1 MKKRKILSML
11 LAAAM
16 VLSLLPVSAL
26 AEEPAFTDVE
36 GHWGESAIERWS
48 DYGVVSGKGGGI
60 FDPDANMTRAE
71 MAQMYV
77 NLLNLTEKA
86 DISNFTDVP
95 ADAWYADAVAKCV
108 AAGILNG
115 TSGTTISPNGTV
127 TREQMFVTFG
137 RAMRLTPVES
147 TDSQLSDLDDVSD
160 WAEGMVNAL
169 LEAGY
174 ISGMG
179 DNTLQPGADINRAS
193 VMALLDKSV
202 AVYANES
209 GATVTGN
216 GDNGLVLVV
225 ADDVTITGTVG
236 DVIVAQGAAEGTVTL
251 ENATVTG
258 TVTVNA
264 PAARVS
270 VAGETTV
277 ENLVVAEDA
286 QGAQVSVEKD
296 AAVASVSTAA
306 EDTTLAVSG
315 KVENVTTSGANT
327 TVSGSGTVN
336 KVEAAEGSTG
346 ATVTTPG
353 TTVENNGF
361 GSVTTDKG
369 EVKPGET
376 GTTAPSGG
384 SSSGGSTGGGSSVD
398 YVGQA
403 KTALKNAVKN
413 ADQYEYDP
421 AYTYSGDYAVAENGD
436 TLTLNGTYSL
446 TEGVDGTAMND
457 MARFLGALY
466 RADNGA
472 TVKAIVYGGETYTWA
487 NGENATNTG
496 SNWVKNADEPANDGN
511 TLVSQIVDDYQTDG
525 TIGDLTLNGNYN
537 ASITL
542 KLALDVVVTNEGE
555 LRTALNAKMP
565 TIKLGNDFAVS
576 QKITVDY
583 EVTIDGDNKTITAA
597 DGWNGT
603 QSGNKHLLGIEGEN
617 ANGVTIRNITFDSSS
632 KAYGIQSYCVTG
644 TTLENVTTKGSLGAG
659 LTVNGSTVT
668 ATGLHTSGNAWGGVN
683 VDKGSGVTE
692 TTTFTFD
699 ATSAFGEGLAVYSDA
714 GDVTVTCPPDA
725 GWIHL
730 TNAYGKSDIWAKVFD
745 GGDGTETS
753 PYEIATAEQLNSIV
767 SGSDSEHLVYYR
779 VVERIDLKD
788 VADNGI
794 GLVQNIVFDG
804 NNTEFSSSQD
814 GTSLYGLFKEVRGT
828 VTIRNLT
835 YDLTNCDSTPWAA
848 DVAPLIYQAS
858 GSDADILIE
867 NVTIKGTHTVDS
879 NNGPFVMN
887 EFLGANST
895 LTLKDCEMAA
905 SLSGDG
911 YNACFIGW
919 QTNTSGAHIVLDSCK
934 VSGELTCPRASIV
947 TANGSNAAKRTYE
960 YKGTNVL
967 SGTVRGTSVAK
978 YFTAVSETDKTSF
991 ESEAEAAFTEE
1002 DAGALFVGQDD
1013 ANLAISIGEDGRLI
1027 VTASSNS
1034 EVTSYEVKIGL
1045 YTHYYTESGI
1055 ESGTWK
1061 YFAAQTVT
1069 DLSDL
1074 SMYNYMFIDANYSGL
1089 GEITTDTAGNKIAT
1103 LNGTTYYV
1111 VEDYKYSD
1119 IDGMLQGYVGSPSNP
1134 GMASATI
1141 IQVTAYVGDAMYSS
1155 ATLK

>member
-16 VLSLLPVSAL
+16 VLSLLPVSAM
-26 AEEPAFTDVE
+26 AEEPSFTDVE

-48 DYGVVSGKGGGI
+48 DYGVVGGKGGGI

-86 DISNFTDVP
+86 DISKFTDVP

-137 RAMRLTPVES
+137 RAVGLTPVES
-147 TDSQLSDLDDVSD
+147 TDSQLSDLDNVSD

-179 DNTLQPGADINRAS
+179 NNTLQPGADINRAS

-209 GATVTGN
+209 GATVTGES
-216 GDNGLVLVV
+216 DNGLVLVV

-251 ENATVTG
+251 ENATVAG

-353 TTVENNGF
+353 TTVENNGS

-446 TEGVDGTAMND
+446 IEGVDGTAMND

-683 VDKGSGVTE
+683 VDKGSNVTE
-692 TTTFTFD
+692 DTEFTFD
-699 ATSAFGEGLAVYSDA
+699 ANSTFGESSEETPRAAVYSD
-714 GDVTVTCPPDA
+714 GGNVTVNAPE
-725 GWIHL
+725 GWAS
-730 TNAYGKSDIWAKVFD
+730 TTVEGVTVWAKLFE
-745 GGDGTETS
+745 GGFGTEAS
-753 PYEIATAEQLNSIV
+753 PYEIADYTQWSNIFAVATQNLCFKLTADITLTSTESMLSQFVGTLDGGNYTVTLPDSSASSTQWCAFAEEASGTIKNLVIAHQNGEVIPFVGTAVGMSLTFDHVNVGAAGNMVVCQMSDNDNNESAYIAFSYADELKFTNCNNYLSYYYGGGNQTYTSAFVGGYSYAANSSISFDNCWNYGNLHMSHASLFIGNGTNMDDVTVTVSNSGNYGTIVGYTSAKPFCAITTSKFESKNPNLN
-767 SGSDSEHLVYYR
+767 D
-779 VVERIDLKD
+779 
-788 VADNGI
+788 DNY
-794 GLVQNIVFDG
+794 NRDG
-804 NNTEFSSSQD
+804 GTIQVLPNMNGFAASYDED
-814 GTSLYGLFKEVRGT
+814 GTI
-828 VTIRNLT
+828 TITEPTDASMVDHYNLT
-835 YDLTNCDSTPWAA
+835 YAAYGKDSDSTTYLFNVVITI
-848 DVAPLIYQAS
+848 DKNSLETIHKKYTMVSTDSAPEYEISLEGLSYTDCGSYGMRYAIQGDYLICDYGTYA
-858 GSDADILIE
+858 GE
-867 NVTIKGTHTVDS
+867 N
-879 NNGPFVMN
+879 
-887 EFLGANST
+887 NSVE
-895 LTLKDCEMAA
+895 L
-905 SLSGDG
+905 
-911 YNACFIGW
+911 YNTAP
-919 QTNTSGAHIVLDSCK
+919 N
-934 VSGELTCPRASIV
+934 VSV
-947 TANGSNAAKRTYE
+947 TAVDAE
-960 YKGTNVL
+960 
-967 SGTVRGTSVAK
+967 GTVLG
-978 YFTAVSETDKTSF
+978 
-991 ESEAEAAFTEE
+991 
-1002 DAGALFVGQDD
+1002 
-1013 ANLAISIGEDGRLI
+1013 I
-1027 VTASSNS
+1027 V
-1034 EVTSYEVKIGL
+1034 VVK
-1045 YTHYYTESGI
+1045 
-1055 ESGTWK
+1055 
-1061 YFAAQTVT
+1061 
-1069 DLSDL
+1069 
-1074 SMYNYMFIDANYSGL
+1074 
-1089 GEITTDTAGNKIAT
+1089 
-1103 LNGTTYYV
+1103 
-1111 VEDYKYSD
+1111 
-1119 IDGMLQGYVGSPSNP
+1119 
-1134 GMASATI
+1134 
-1141 IQVTAYVGDAMYSS
+1141 
-1155 ATLK
+1155 